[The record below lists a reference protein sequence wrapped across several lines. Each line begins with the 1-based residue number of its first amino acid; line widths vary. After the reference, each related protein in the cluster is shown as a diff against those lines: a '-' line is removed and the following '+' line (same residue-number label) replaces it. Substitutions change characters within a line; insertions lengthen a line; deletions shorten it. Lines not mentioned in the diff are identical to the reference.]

1 MGGSGR
7 RRRAAP
13 AKKKGVDPIIPI
25 SIVSVTLLL
34 CLGIFLMNRPSGK
47 IVVNED
53 NEFQKAMDLK
63 EEGMQAF
70 REFNKY
76 KKDGPPAKEIEAHD
90 LAVKKLQAAMDQI
103 NSVLDKYRDK
113 EGMLPPKYEGYES
126 EMGQIAQVL
135 VDLEKSGRIK

>member
-1 MGGSGR
+1 M
-7 RRRAAP
+7 
-13 AKKKGVDPIIPI
+13 
-25 SIVSVTLLL
+25 SVTLLL